1 LISKAGTD
9 EQKTSQIL
17 KTEFKPFWQVVQ
29 ESQKLVGL
37 CMKHKA
43 N

>member
-1 LISKAGTD
+1 LISKAATD
-9 EQKTSQIL
+9 EQKASQIL
-17 KTEFKPFWQVVQ
+17 KTAFKPFWQVVQ
-29 ESQKLVGL
+29 QSQKLVGL